1 LIFYENYDKDTL
13 MEEIKYP
20 VRINKYLAH
29 QKICARREA
38 DELILQKKVKINGK
52 IAVLGDKILPNDK
65 VIVEGSSKKLVY
77 LAFNKP
83 KGVITHS
90 PQNGEKE
97 IKDILRS
104 NPPSFKN
111 FGEASIFPVG
121 RLDKNSSG
129 LIILTND
136 GRLTDKLLN
145 PEYNHEKEYIIKVN
159 KKIDNSFLKRMEGG
173 VKLPASPTSQG
184 GDDGYVTKKCEVIK
198 VNSERFSIILTE
210 GKKHQIRRMCDALGY
225 GVVNLERRRIMN
237 IKLGN
242 LLPGDL
248 REIKGY
254 ELKELLKS
262 IGL

>member
-1 LIFYENYDKDTL
+1 
-13 MEEIKYP
+13 MEEKIKHKEPASAEGFGVAKELKYP

-38 DELILQKKVKINGK
+38 DELILQKKVKINGR
-52 IAVLGDKILPNDK
+52 IAVLGDKVQENDK
-65 VIVEGSSKKLVY
+65 VVVEGAGKKLVY

-83 KGVITHS
+83 KGIITHT

-97 IKDILRS
+97 IKDIL
-104 NPPSFKN
+104 N
-111 FGEASIFPVG
+111 FEKDVFPVG

-145 PEYNHEKEYIIKVN
+145 PDYNHEKEYIIKVSKPIEN
-159 KKIDNSFLKRMEGG
+159 NFLKRMEAG
-173 VKLPASPTSQG
+173 VKL
-184 GDDGYVTKKCEVIK
+184 DDGYVTKKCSVKKIS
-198 VNSERFSIILTE
+198 SERFSIILTE

-225 GVVNLERRRIMN
+225 GVVHLERRRIMS

-242 LLPGDL
+242 LLPGDF

-254 ELKELLKS
+254 ELSQLLKS
-262 IGL
+262 LGL

>member
-1 LIFYENYDKDTL
+1 

-52 IAVLGDKILPNDK
+52 IAILGDKVLVNDK
-65 VIVEGSSKKLVY
+65 VNVESFSKKLVY
-77 LAFNKP
+77 FAFNKP
-83 KGVITHS
+83 KGIITHS

-97 IKDILRS
+97 IKDIL
-104 NPPSFKN
+104 N
-111 FGEASIFPVG
+111 FNEEIFPVG

-145 PEYNHEKEYIIKVN
+145 PKYNHEKEYIIKVN
-159 KKIDNSFLKRMEGG
+159 KKIDNFFLKKMAGG
-173 VKLPASPTSQG
+173 VKITPQDGAPLRG
-184 GDDGYVTKKCEVIK
+184 NDGYITKKCEVTKIS
-198 VNSERFSIILTE
+198 SEKFSIILTE

-242 LLPGDL
+242 LLSGDF

-262 IGL
+262 LGL

>member
-1 LIFYENYDKDTL
+1 ME
-13 MEEIKYP
+13 EEIKYP
-20 VRINKYLAH
+20 IRINKYLAH

-38 DELILQKKVKINGK
+38 DELILAKKVKINGR
-52 IAVLGDKILPNDK
+52 IAVLGDKVNKNDK
-65 VIVEGSSKKLVY
+65 VDVAGSGKKLVY

-90 PQNGEKE
+90 PQLGEKE
-97 IKDILRS
+97 IKDVLDV
-104 NPPSFKN
+104 PK
-111 FGEASIFPVG
+111 GVVPVG

-159 KKIDNSFLKRMEGG
+159 KNIDGLFLKKMENG
-173 VKLPASPTSQG
+173 VKL
-184 GDDGYVTKKCEVIK
+184 DDGYVTKKCK
-198 VNSERFSIILTE
+198 VTKISSERFSIILTE
-210 GKKHQIRRMCDALGY
+210 GKKHQIRRMCDAMGY
-225 GVVNLERRRIMN
+225 GVVHLERRRIMN

-242 LLPGDL
+242 LLPGDY

-254 ELKELLKS
+254 ELNELLKS
-262 IGL
+262 LGL